1 MVQSLIALHQ
11 LHNLS
16 SAHKCPSAVS
26 MVNQRLC
33 IFLLHYVCAS
43 VCIHVCTC
51 AYVIMYVLIQT
62 TVLALLDTM
71 IQPLEG
77 EPNTYI
83 VYYHIL
89 DGDQHG
95 RAPNCRTFDSSE
107 KSCLHKIAKS
117 NNKVFTICTALLHLI
132 P

>member
-1 MVQSLIALHQ
+1 MHICLNEITRQATNAICMLFGSKLRGY
-11 LHNLS
+11 
-16 SAHKCPSAVS
+16 
-26 MVNQRLC
+26 M
-33 IFLLHYVCAS
+33 
-43 VCIHVCTC
+43 CT
-51 AYVIMYVLIQT
+51 IQT
-62 TVLALLDTM
+62 TVLAILDTM

-107 KSCLHKIAKS
+107 KSCLHKISKS
-117 NNKVFTICTALLHLI
+117 DNKVFSMCCKVILTTPIGSSVS
-132 P
+132 

>member
-1 MVQSLIALHQ
+1 M
-11 LHNLS
+11 
-16 SAHKCPSAVS
+16 
-26 MVNQRLC
+26 
-33 IFLLHYVCAS
+33 
-43 VCIHVCTC
+43 CT
-51 AYVIMYVLIQT
+51 IQT
-62 TVLALLDTM
+62 TVLAILDTM

-83 VYYHIL
+83 VYYDIL

-117 NNKVFTICTALLHLI
+117 NNKVYSHYMH
-132 P
+132 